1 VTITT
6 TTEDTTALGTGCP
19 EDTVLRA
26 RYSSKELK
34 LIKNIWVD
42 TQVIARSKTKLA
54 LDLLTLKQELEA
66 EGPAIEGANGRP
78 PSRFWAAFEAG
89 DLPSLGA
96 DSRRRAAELLEAA
109 EFITSGVLC
118 EAPRKTLEALT
129 PSTLCNLSRVTNTA
143 ALALVERHL
152 KAHGFIGHDAASF
165 LAKAQEEATVIARLD
180 NWVAGHPTEALVPS
194 VIRDELEAL
203 KAEQRAAQTPAPSV
217 RSGVQIPPPAPS
229 SRPPF
234 TPVQPARPPGPSAA
248 AKAVATELNR
258 GDQEE
263 AEELKKWHTQYA
275 DALGAAVEG
284 LRGLKRTLNTIATV
298 KGTIY
303 LSELRELDT
312 PLGFNYVTNDIQELK
327 ACRDLLLEIVETA
340 TSHEPP
346 QTLDFETVNA
356 EVVQ

>member
-1 VTITT
+1 VTKITT

-42 TQVIARSKTKLA
+42 TQVVARSKTKLA
-54 LDLLTLKQELEA
+54 LDLLTLKQELDKDDPHAGNEPT
-66 EGPAIEGANGRP
+66 GKC
-78 PSRFWAAFEAG
+78 RFWAAFEAG
-89 DLPSLGA
+89 DLPQIGGNP
-96 DSRRRAAELLEAA
+96 RVRVAELLQAA
-109 EFITSGVLC
+109 TFIKSGSLSG
-118 EAPRKTLEALT
+118 ASDKYLEALT
-129 PSTLCNLSRVTNTA
+129 PSTLCALSRVTNTA
-143 ALALVERHL
+143 AITLVERHL
-152 KAHGFIGHDAASF
+152 KEHGFIGHDAASF

-180 NWVAGHPTEALVPS
+180 NWVAKNPTKALVPS